1 MALRQAF
8 TEDLRASYDAL
19 GDEQKRLERL
29 RDLAEHDGLPST
41 VVSILAR
48 KASSVGYMREDLREI
63 PGKVAEAEGRRR

>member
-8 TEDLRASYDAL
+8 KDDLSATYRSL
-19 GDEQKRLERL
+19 GDEQRRLERL

-48 KASSVGYMREDLREI
+48 KAKSLGYMREDLRGI
-63 PGKVAEAEGRRR
+63 PDKVTEAEARR

>member
-8 TEDLRASYDAL
+8 KDDLRESYQIL

-29 RDLAEHDGLPST
+29 RDLAEHDGLPSA

-48 KASSVGYMREDLREI
+48 KASSLRYMREDLKEI
-63 PGKVAEAEGRRR
+63 PERVAKAEARR